1 MASQL
6 ASAETPDADFA
17 EHVATYR
24 LFTNGMK
31 YGAVLVVII
40 LIVLAF
46 VTL

>member
-6 ASAETPDADFA
+6 AGAGVSDADFA

-24 LFTNGMK
+24 LFINGMK
-31 YGAVLVVII
+31 YGAVAVVII

-46 VTL
+46 LTL